1 MPWPIA
7 AVVVSLAANAFGVL
21 PLPVAGWLSYP
32 LCAFLGILGVSVL
45 ALGIRACSLR
55 VIFGR
60 DRSALITAGIYSY
73 VRHPVCLSCVLLAFS
88 AAIGLKSIPGLAVAV
103 ISLVVAYLRASL
115 SEEPE
120 LERRF
125 GSDYCKY
132 RCRVGMFIPRPPHK

>member
-7 AVVVSLAANAFGVL
+7 VVVVSSAANGFGVL
-21 PLPVAGWLSYP
+21 TLPVAGWLSYP
-32 LCAFLGILGVSVL
+32 LCALLGILGISVL

-73 VRHPVCLSCVLLAFS
+73 VRHPICLSCVLMGFS

-103 ISLVVAYLRASL
+103 VSLVVAYLRASL

-125 GSDYCKY
+125 GSAY
-132 RCRVGMFIPRPPHK
+132 REYRRKVGMFIPKPPHR

>member
-7 AVVVSLAANAFGVL
+7 VVIASLVANAFGVL

-32 LCAFLGILGVSVL
+32 LCALLGILGISVL
-45 ALGIRACSLR
+45 ALGLKASSLR

-60 DRSALITAGIYSY
+60 DRSALITVGIYSY

-88 AAIGLKSIPGLAVAV
+88 AAIGLKSIPGLAVAAV
-103 ISLVVAYLRASL
+103 SLVVAYLRASL

-125 GSDYCKY
+125 GSEY
-132 RCRVGMFIPRPPHK
+132 REYRRKVGMFIPKPRRK